1 MLYRILKFL
10 ISIGIRLYYR
20 EIRVKN
26 SEKLPQSG
34 PLIIIANH
42 PNTLMDAWVIGMI
55 CKQPIYY
62 MAKATLFN
70 SKFKLKLLKSL
81 NMVPINRQGEGKVEG
96 VSNEDSFSEC
106 YKILNEGKT
115 LVIFPEGTSYKE
127 RVLRKLKS
135 GTARIALETEHR
147 KAGKLGLQVVAVGL
161 NYSQSEKFRSTILID
176 VDTPQFVTPF
186 LEEYLENPR
195 SAAQKLTTQFRT
207 RLEKVLVT
215 NESQEEETL
224 VDKIYA
230 ILHSKYI
237 PSNERGVERKV
248 TELKDIKAKLDELN
262 LVEPWMVTDI
272 QLKVKSIQW
281 KLDKLKIKT
290 DFLDRR
296 FRSRMFYRQL
306 LTSSVFVV
314 VALPLFLFGLL
325 HNLFQYLFTDW
336 IIPKLT
342 KDIEYYAPFAVFIG
356 IFLYPSIYALLLYII
371 GAQLLELST
380 VGLVIY
386 FILMPIT
393 GLFAYW
399 FSRYLRHVSDKWHYM
414 FLMMDR
420 KHLLKAL
427 REEKSTLKSMVFG
440 TST

>member
-1 MLYRILKFL
+1 MLYRLLKF
-10 ISIGIRLYYR
+10 IIGVGIRLYYK

-26 SEKLPQSG
+26 LERLPQKG
-34 PLIIIANH
+34 PLIIISNH

-70 SKFKLKLLKSL
+70 SKFKLKFLKSL
-81 NMVPINRQGEGKVEG
+81 NMVPINRQGEGRIEG
-96 VSNEDSFSEC
+96 VSNEDSFGEC

-135 GTARIALETEHR
+135 GTARIALEAEHR
-147 KAGKLGLQVVAVGL
+147 QKGELGLKVVAVGL
-161 NYSQSEKFRSTILID
+161 NYSQSEKFRSNILID
-176 VDTPQFVTPF
+176 IDQPQAVTEF
-186 LEEYLENPR
+186 LEEYETNSR
-195 SAAQKLTTQFRT
+195 NAAQKLTTQFRT

-215 NESQEEETL
+215 NDTNEEESL
-224 VDKIYA
+224 VEKIYA

-237 PSNERGVERKV
+237 PSAEKGVQREV
-248 TELKDIKAKLDELN
+248 TKLKDIKNKLDEMNIL
-262 LVEPWMVTDI
+262 EPWLVAEI
-272 QLKVKSIQW
+272 HLKIRSIQW
-281 KLDKLKIKT
+281 KLDKLKIKA

-306 LTSSVFVV
+306 LTSSLFIV
-314 VALPLFLFGLL
+314 VALPLFVFGLI

-342 KDIEYYAPFAVFIG
+342 KDIEYYAPFAIFIG
-356 IFLYPSIYALLLYII
+356 LLLYPAFYLLLLYII
-371 GAQLLELST
+371 GIKILALST
-380 VGLVIY
+380 VGLIIY
-386 FILMPIT
+386 FTLMPIT

-399 FSRYLRHVSDKWHYM
+399 FARYMKHISNKWHYM
-414 FLMMDR
+414 LLMMDR
-420 KHLLKAL
+420 RNVLSALQEERDKLKI
-427 REEKSTLKSMVFG
+427 MVFG
-440 TST
+440 GS

>member
-1 MLYRILKFL
+1 MLYRLLKFM
-10 ISIGIRLYYR
+10 IGIGIRLYYK

-26 SEKLPQSG
+26 LELLPQNG

-62 MAKATLFN
+62 MAKATLFD

-81 NMVPINRQGEGKVEG
+81 NMVPINRQGEGKIKG

-135 GTARIALETEHR
+135 GTARIALEAEHR
-147 KAGKLGLQVVAVGL
+147 KNGKLGLKVVAVGL
-161 NYSQSEKFRSTILID
+161 NYSQSEKFRSNILID
-176 VDTPQFVTPF
+176 IDQPQSVTGY
-186 LEEYLENPR
+186 LEEYAINSR
-195 SAAQKLTTQFRT
+195 NAAQKLTAQFRI

-215 NESQEEETL
+215 NETNEEENL
-224 VDKIYA
+224 IEKIYT

-237 PSNERGVERKV
+237 PSAEKGVQREV
-248 TELKDIKAKLDELN
+248 TQRKDIKNRLDEMN
-262 LVEPWMVTDI
+262 LIEPWMISEI
-272 QLKVKSIQW
+272 QLKVRSIQW
-281 KLDKLKIKT
+281 KLDKLKIKA

-306 LTSSVFVV
+306 LTSSVFII
-314 VALPLFLFGLL
+314 VALPLFIFGLI

-342 KDIEYYAPFAVFIG
+342 KDIEYYAPFAIFIG
-356 IFLYPSIYALLLYII
+356 LFLYPIIYLLLLYVI
-371 GAQLLELST
+371 GVNLF
-380 VGLVIY
+380 GLTTLGLIIY
-386 FILMPIT
+386 FILMPVT

-399 FSRYLRHVSDKWHYM
+399 LSKYMKHVSNKWHYM

-420 KHLLKAL
+420 RNVLSALQDERNKLKN
-427 REEKSTLKSMVFG
+427 MVFEN
-440 TST
+440 

>member
-1 MLYRILKFL
+1 MLYRLLKF
-10 ISIGIRLYYR
+10 IIGVGIRLYYK

-26 SEKLPQSG
+26 LELLPQKG
-34 PLIIIANH
+34 PLIIISNH
-42 PNTLMDAWVIGMI
+42 PNTLMDAWVIGMV

-81 NMVPINRQGEGKVEG
+81 NMIPINRQGEGRVDG
-96 VSNEDSFSEC
+96 VSNEDSFGEC

-135 GTARIALETEHR
+135 GTARIALEAEHR
-147 KAGKLGLQVVAVGL
+147 KKGKLGLKVVAVGL
-161 NYSQSEKFRSTILID
+161 NYSQSEKFRSNILID
-176 VDTPQFVTPF
+176 IDQPQPVTAY
-186 LEEYLENPR
+186 LEEYEKNSR
-195 SAAQKLTTQFRT
+195 SAAQKLTSQFRT

-215 NESQEEETL
+215 NDTTEEESL
-224 VDKIYA
+224 VEKIYS
-230 ILHSKYI
+230 ILHSKNI
-237 PSNERGVERKV
+237 SSSERGVQREV
-248 TELKDIKAKLDELN
+248 TQLKDIKNRLDEMN
-262 LVEPWMVTDI
+262 IVEPWLVAEI
-272 QLKVKSIQW
+272 HLKVRSIQW
-281 KLDKLKIKT
+281 KLDKLKIKS

-306 LTSSVFVV
+306 FTSSLFII
-314 VALPLFLFGLL
+314 VALPLFILGLI
-325 HNLFQYLFTDW
+325 HNIFQYLFTDW

-356 IFLYPSIYALLLYII
+356 IILYPSFYLLALYLIGIKLL
-371 GAQLLELST
+371 ALST

-386 FILMPIT
+386 FALMPIT

-399 FSRYLRHVSDKWHYM
+399 LARYMKHVSNKWHYM

-420 KHLLKAL
+420 KNVLAALK
-427 REEKSTLKSMVFG
+427 KDKIKLKNLIFEG
-440 TST
+440 